1 MEKILILGSTG
12 LLGVPLSNFLAE
24 QGYNV
29 IRHGFRLKGDYQADL
44 REQDETN
51 KLLNIVSPD
60 CIINLIALT
69 DVDLCE
75 KNPHMAYLT
84 NIRPVENLLTWL
96 MKHSETKL
104 IHLSTDQIYDGNGPH
119 KEDDIYIRNTY
130 ALTKYCSEHIA
141 LRANA
146 CVLRTNFFGKSQ
158 TPERYSFSDWLVNS
172 LIQKKPIKL
181 FTDVFFSPLS
191 VATLQRIISLIIDR
205 YKSGVFN
212 LGSHDGMSKRDFGV
226 MFANNLGLAF
236 ENVTDALSKNSK
248 LKAYRP
254 SDMRMDSTL
263 FETTYGV
270 KLPTLYEEIK
280 LIRREYLHE
289 CEKRI

>member
-1 MEKILILGSTG
+1 MGKILILGATG
-12 LLGVPLSNFLAE
+12 LLGVPLSNFLAQ

-29 IRHGFRLKGDYQADL
+29 IRHGFRSKADYQADL
-44 REQDETN
+44 RKQDETN
-51 KLLNIVSPD
+51 RLLNIISPD
-60 CIINLIALT
+60 CVINLTALT

-75 KNPHMAYLT
+75 ENPHMAYMI

-158 TPERYSFSDWLVNS
+158 TPDRYSFSDWLVNS

-191 VATLQRIISLIIDR
+191 IATLQRIISLIIDK

-212 LGSHDGMSKRDFGV
+212 LGSHDGMSKRDFGF
-226 MFANNLGLAF
+226 MLANYLDLDF
-236 ENVTDALSKNSK
+236 ENVTETLSTGIE
-248 LKAYRP
+248 LKAPRP
-254 SDMRMDSTL
+254 LDMRMDSTL
-263 FETTYGV
+263 FEMTFDV
-270 KLPTLYEEIK
+270 KLPTLAEEIK
-280 LIRREYLHE
+280 LIRRDY
-289 CEKRI
+289 EK